1 MVSSIF
7 FLICFVTLL
16 TKEDKGIRLM
26 SCLCMSHILIE
37 NAMFFFFLYNPVYF
51 DLSMYLSL
59 CWALDTILLFLVGC
73 VLTGAGKKLTAAV
86 ALPFFLCQV
95 FILQYPSVFP
105 DLFNFALNS
114 SYTTFMES
122 FIFVSALKDTSIKEW
137 IQTSIIVF
145 CVIAVHIV
153 SP

>member
-1 MVSSIF
+1 MISSIF

-16 TKEDKGIRLM
+16 TKEDKGVRLM
-26 SCLCMSHILIE
+26 SLMCMGHIFIE
-37 NAMFFFFLYNPVYF
+37 NGMFFYFLYHPMQFDISLYF
-51 DLSMYLSL
+51 TM
-59 CWALDTILLFLVGC
+59 CWALDSILLFLVGC
-73 VLTGAGKKLTAAV
+73 VLTGAGKKATAAL

-114 SYTTFMES
+114 SYTTFIES

-137 IQTSIIVF
+137 IQTSIILF
-145 CVIAVHIV
+145 CVVAVHIV